1 MNNKYGPT
9 KERLVAALP
18 VALQRDPSVVAL
30 AEAVAEALAM
40 RPIEIDRLRIY
51 SQIDLLDEP
60 LLDILA
66 HDYKVDWWDADYTI
80 DEKRRTL
87 KDSWRVH
94 KLLGTKAA
102 VETAISAIY
111 PRTTVQEWFEYGG
124 KPYHFRLNINI
135 TNDSIDSAKQRRVLE
150 RLNFYK
156 SLRSHNDGVT
166 YFVEAAPA
174 IAKAV
179 SVAAG
184 LTETTHVPLVVP
196 VPIIRPAICART
208 GAITGLWESAAV
220 RLDIPTP
227 TIRPEVK
234 ARAGVTTGLR
244 EVFAAAVDIPTPAI
258 RPKIKARVGVATGL
272 WEVFGAAIDIPI
284 PTIQRP
290 VVARA
295 RALAGL
301 GETFVARITLP
312 KVKPPTNAAKLR
324 TAVSGAWQECYTSG
338 ATLMDRELTATTQ
351 AGAKGAVTSAQEVAK
366 TYINLQEV
374 DYGRGN

>member
-1 MNNKYGPT
+1 MNRHGLTREN
-9 KERLVAALP
+9 LVATLP
-18 VALQRDPSVVAL
+18 IALQKDPSAVAL
-30 AEAVAEALAM
+30 AEAIADLLSQ
-40 RPIEIDRLRIY
+40 RPKEIEQLLIYPAIDRL
-51 SQIDLLDEP
+51 DEQ

-66 HDYKVDWWDADYTI
+66 YDFKVDWWDADYSLE
-80 DEKRRTL
+80 EKRRTL

-94 KLLGTKAA
+94 KMLGTKAA

-111 PRTTVQEWFEYGG
+111 PRTTVLEWFEYGG
-124 KPYHFRLNINI
+124 EPYHFRLDINI

-174 IAKAV
+174 IARAV

-184 LTETTHVPLVVP
+184 LTETTRIPLVVP
-196 VPIIRPAICART
+196 VPIIKPSIHARV

-220 RLDIPTP
+220 RLDIPAP
-227 TIRPEVK
+227 TIRPKVK
-234 ARAGVTTGLR
+234 ARA
-244 EVFAAAVDIPTPAI
+244 
-258 RPKIKARVGVATGL
+258 GVATGL

-301 GETFVARITLP
+301 GETFVAHITLP
-312 KVKPPTNAAKLR
+312 NVEPPASAAKLR

-338 ATLMDRELTATTQ
+338 AVPLMDRALTATARTS
-351 AGAKGAVTSAQEVAK
+351 AKGAVTSAQEVAK

-374 DYGRGN
+374 DYG